1 MISTFIRIGFVLIG
15 IVLMAV
21 SFWMNSHKKI
31 TVNFAVVWELLG
43 LVLICIGAFPGFSEW
58 TKWVGSGTSL
68 GLFCVGAIF
77 LFEEVRTSVILSQL
91 MLKNRELAMQV
102 ALLNQEN
109 EFIVKELE
117 KVTKTLEEIYEED
130 TVCR

>member
-1 MISTFIRIGFVLIG
+1 MGSMFIRVGIVTIGL
-15 IVLMAV
+15 VLMAV
-21 SFWMNSHKKI
+21 SFWMNSHQKI

-43 LVLICIGAFPGFSEW
+43 FVLFLIGVLPVLSEW
-58 TKWVGSGTSL
+58 TKRVGTGTSL
-68 GLFCVGAIF
+68 AVFCVGAIF

-102 ALLNQEN
+102 SLLNQEN

-117 KVTKTLEEIYEED
+117 RFRENQEDADEED
-130 TVCR
+130 PVCR

>member
-1 MISTFIRIGFVLIG
+1 MGSMFIRVGIVTIGL
-15 IVLMAV
+15 VLMAV
-21 SFWMNSHKKI
+21 SFWMNSHQKI

-43 LVLICIGAFPGFSEW
+43 FVLFLIGVLPVLSEW
-58 TKWVGSGTSL
+58 TKRVGTGTSL
-68 GLFCVGAIF
+68 AVFCVGAIF

-102 ALLNQEN
+102 SLLNQEN

-117 KVTKTLEEIYEED
+117 RSRENQEDADEED
-130 TVCR
+130 PVCR